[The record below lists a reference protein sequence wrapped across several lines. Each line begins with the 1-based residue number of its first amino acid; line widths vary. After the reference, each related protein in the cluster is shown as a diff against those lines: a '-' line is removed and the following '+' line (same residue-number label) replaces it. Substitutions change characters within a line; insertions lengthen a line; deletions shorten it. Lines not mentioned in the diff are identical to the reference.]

1 MEKHYD
7 AKTILYIYQLWHI
20 WRKCITSISFYIII
34 CNRSRSYHMA
44 LKRRLV
50 HGEGR
55 RFKKD
60 VPGIDRL

>member
-7 AKTILYIYQLWHI
+7 AKTIFYIYQLWHI
-20 WRKCITSISFYIII
+20 WWKCITSISFYIII

-50 HGEGR
+50 HGEKR

>member
-1 MEKHYD
+1 MPKLSSIFNQSGIYGGNVSRVSPF
-7 AKTILYIYQLWHI
+7 ILLYAIAAVVIY
-20 WRKCITSISFYIII
+20 
-34 CNRSRSYHMA
+34 MA